1 MPWGQYFLE
10 ILDRSGVFGAFGLV
24 VPMLEADKYG
34 NSWFVAG
41 LGPTAEKV
49 EDLWRGNAKV
59 DDYNP
64 FSI

>member
-1 MPWGQYFLE
+1 M
-10 ILDRSGVFGAFGLV
+10 IDAN
-24 VPMLEADKYG
+24 KYG

-41 LGPTAEKV
+41 LGPTAEKTQ
-49 EDLWRGNAKV
+49 DLWRGNAKL